1 VKIQVSRL
9 SPHQNAK
16 VFGVLMAIST
26 LVFAV
31 PMFFVFLSMP
41 AGLDAHGNPIDVPSA
56 WFVLLFPLLYLIMS
70 YIMVTIGCWLYNFM
84 FKYIGGIEY
93 EVRSNDS
100 QLAE

>member
-1 VKIQVSRL
+1 L

-31 PMFFVFLSMP
+31 PMFFVFLNMP
-41 AGLDAHGNPIDVPSA
+41 TGLDAQGNQIDVPSA
-56 WFVLLFPLLYLIMS
+56 WFVLLFPLLYLFMS

-84 FKYIGGIEY
+84 FKYIGGFEY
-93 EVRSNDS
+93 EARNNNS